1 MALRFVTVDSTL
13 WKSLLSLVTSSSLV
27 RFIHNLIHRHPGL
40 VRLLDNPGGPGDSV
54 ETDPF
59 DNCTTEPDKSR
70 AIESSLWEVE
80 SLQRHCLPQVSQAA
94 KELMEKGLRE
104 QELDI
109 SPMLETDWMEAME
122 TEGKKKVF
130 PNVPINWEE
139 PDGLKPSKDNLLLE
153 IFSFA

>member
-1 MALRFVTVDSTL
+1 M
-13 WKSLLSLVTSSSLV
+13 
-27 RFIHNLIHRHPGL
+27 
-40 VRLLDNPGGPGDSV
+40 

-70 AIESSLWEVE
+70 AMESSLWEVE

-109 SPMLETDWMEAME
+109 APMLETDWMEAME
-122 TEGKKKVF
+122 TEAKKKVF

-139 PDGLKPSKDNLLLE
+139 PNGLKPPKDNLLLE
-153 IFSFA
+153 IFSFD